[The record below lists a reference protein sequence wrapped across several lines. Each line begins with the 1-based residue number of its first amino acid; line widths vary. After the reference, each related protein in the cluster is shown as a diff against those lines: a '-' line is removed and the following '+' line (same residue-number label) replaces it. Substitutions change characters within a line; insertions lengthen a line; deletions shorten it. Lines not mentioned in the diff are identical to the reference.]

1 VAGTEVKLTADA
13 SQLVQEVRKAE
24 TALKGLQDVGA
35 NVSKALIGV
44 TAAAAGFGYAVKG
57 ILDSA
62 AALFDA
68 ADTIGISVQSL
79 QVFQKAAGEVGVSAE
94 ELNSSLM
101 KMNAN
106 IGEALIK
113 GSGGA
118 ADALKR
124 MGISLDQINGM
135 KPDAQFELIAKR
147 LSEIPNQA
155 ERSALA
161 MDLFGKQGAKV
172 LKIAE
177 GLDEMRK
184 KMEALGMLIS
194 PEQQASLDLA
204 GDAVDGLIGMFS
216 VGLKKAVADMAP
228 YILAIVYSIE
238 DAVKA
243 AGGLENII
251 SKVGAVV
258 RYAFNVAIIYGMV
271 NGFIAMQAAIR
282 AAGGAMAV
290 FNLIVQRSPL
300 FLLVAA
306 AAALAQAFGLD
317 VAGAIGKALD
327 VSGNLGK
334 ANDKIA
340 ETAGEIKDKNN
351 EAAVAAKRGNAEAE
365 KAAANALKALDNTIK
380 KLESENQ
387 FMKDKVGLSEQEAA
401 VQKIIR
407 DEQDKLAAAGA
418 KMSANQLARLTAAA
432 QESQELKAQA
442 AFTDTMKALQDDI
455 LSLTAAEG
463 IEREKISALLG
474 LEKSMK
480 REATQGE
487 KDKLNAL
494 IQQREVL
501 KSISQQQQDFVRNY
515 DSDLQIFIGRNE
527 KLINLDKQRAKAKEN
542 LDKVTG
548 ENEKKL
554 ALENL
559 QAIEGRYTGELLA
572 AAGAYSELYSLE
584 TNYNKQLGALRDIRD
599 RLEKDSLMYRLME
612 SEGVLKE
619 MELQEKRMQERLAVE
634 KQAFEIRNAQME
646 KATRLSNLQ
655 IIQNAELEA
664 ARTKYANLEVLAFE
678 HQQALKDIEIKAQQD
693 KLAMQLQQGNAEYQ
707 YRRFSADEA
716 KQIAADR
723 TAFEKKTEM
732 EKTGFVLDQAG
743 QMFSALGAQNKS
755 AFEAAK
761 AFNIAN
767 AIMNTYMAA
776 TKALAT
782 YPPPF
787 NFIAMGA
794 AVAMGLAQVA
804 QIRSQQ
810 YSGRALGGPVMGGTP
825 YLVGENGP
833 EIFTPATTGSITRNS
848 DIGGSSTVNVSF
860 NITANDTSGFDSLLV
875 ARRGLITEIIRDAQL
890 DKGRRI

>member
-1 VAGTEVKLTADA
+1 MAGTEAKLTADA

-24 TALKGLQDVGA
+24 AALKGLQDMGAGVG
-35 NVSKALIGV
+35 KALLGV

-62 AALFDA
+62 GALFDA
-68 ADTIGISVQSL
+68 ADQIGISVQSL
-79 QVFQKAAGEVGVSAE
+79 QVFQKAASESGVSAE
-94 ELNSSLM
+94 ELNSSLL

-106 IGEALIK
+106 IGQALIT
-113 GSGGA
+113 GAGGA

-124 MGISLDQINGM
+124 MGLSLDQINGM
-135 KPDAQFELIAKR
+135 KPDKQFELIAQK
-147 LSEIPNQA
+147 LMEVSNVA

-161 MDLFGKQGAKV
+161 RDLFGKQGD
-172 LKIAE
+172 KIVKIVKDLE
-177 GLDEMRK
+177 EMRN

-216 VGLKKAVADMAP
+216 TGLKKAVADLSP
-228 YILAIVYSIE
+228 YIIAISLAIE

-251 SKVGAVV
+251 AKVGAVV
-258 RYAFNVAIIYGMV
+258 RYAFNVAILYGMV
-271 NGFIAMQAAIR
+271 NGFIAMQTAIR

-317 VAGAIGKALD
+317 VAGAIGKTLD
-327 VSGNLGK
+327 ASGYLGK
-334 ANDKIA
+334 AQEKVA
-340 ETAGEIKDKNN
+340 EKTGEIVDKNN
-351 EAAVAAKRGNAEAE
+351 QAAVAAKRGNAEAE
-365 KAAANALKALDNTIK
+365 KAAANALKALDQTIK
-380 KLESENQ
+380 KMESENQ
-387 FMKDKVGLSEQEAA
+387 FMKDKVGLSESEAA

-407 DEQDKLAAAGA
+407 EEQDKLAAAGA
-418 KMSANQLARLTAAA
+418 KMSASQLARLTAAA

-442 AFTDTMKALQDDI
+442 AFIDTMKALQDDI
-455 LSLTAAEG
+455 LSLTVAEG
-463 IEREKISALLG
+463 VEREKISALTA

-480 REATQGE
+480 REATADE
-487 KDKLNAL
+487 KNKLNAL

-501 KSISQQQQDFVRNY
+501 KSIGDQEKEIKQIRI
-515 DSDLQIFIGRNE
+515 DSWVANGMNA
-527 KLINLDKQRAKAKEN
+527 KLIKLEQDAIIARNNIEKAADAESRARAEKNYKEIDNQISNEINRNLIKGNLIAQAEMEYDKGWMERQQLRLLINKN
-542 LDKVTG
+542 
-548 ENEKKL
+548 N
-554 ALENL
+554 
-559 QAIEGRYTGELLA
+559 AIEEL
-572 AAGAYSELYSLE
+572 GIKKELFD
-584 TNYNKQLGALRDIRD
+584 QID
-599 RLEKDSLMYRLME
+599 
-612 SEGVLKE
+612 VL
-619 MELQEKRMQERLAVE
+619 E
-634 KQAFEIRNAQME
+634 KQALSKKEADVQAATIRQGVLE
-646 KATRLSNLQ
+646 KSLRLSNLQ
-655 IIQNAELEA
+655 TIQNAELEA
-664 ARTKYANLEVLAFE
+664 ARVKYTSIEAMEFE
-678 HQQALKDIEIKAQQD
+678 HQAALKDIRLQAAAQEH
-693 KLAMQLQQGNAEYQ
+693 AMQLQQGNAAYAG
-707 YRRFSADEA
+707 RKFSADEA
-716 KQIAADR
+716 KQITADR
-723 TAFEKKTEM
+723 VAFEKKTEM

-833 EIFTPATTGSITRNS
+833 ELFTPATTGSITRN
-848 DIGGSSTVNVSF
+848 DQLGGGSTTNVTF

>member
-1 VAGTEVKLTADA
+1 MADANIKITADT
-13 SQLVQEVRKAE
+13 SQAQSAVKDLDKALNGLV
-24 TALKGLQDVGA
+24 TVGA
-35 NVSKALIGV
+35 NVSKALLGV
-44 TAAAAGFGYAVKG
+44 TAAAAGIGYAVKG

-94 ELNSSLM
+94 ELNNSLM

-161 MDLFGKQGAKV
+161 MDVFGKQGQKV

-184 KMEALGMLIS
+184 KMEALGMLIT

-216 VGLKKAVADMAP
+216 TGLKKAVADMAP
-228 YILAIVYSIE
+228 YILAIAYSIE

-251 SKVGAVV
+251 AKVGAVL
-258 RYAFNVAIIYGMV
+258 RYAFNVAVLYAMV
-271 NGFIAMQAAIR
+271 NGFIAMQTAIR
-282 AAGGAMAV
+282 AAGSAMAV

-327 VSGNLGK
+327 ASGNLGK

-365 KAAANALKALDNTIK
+365 KAAANALKALDQTIK
-380 KLESENQ
+380 KMESENQ
-387 FMKDKVGLSEQEAA
+387 FMKDKVGLSLQEAA

-418 KMSANQLARLTAAA
+418 KMSAAQLARLTAAA
-432 QESQELKAQA
+432 QESQELKAQESITKA
-442 AFTDTMKALQDDI
+442 MTDLNDEILAL
-455 LSLTAAEG
+455 SVKEG
-463 IEREKISALLG
+463 VER
-474 LEKSMK
+474 
-480 REATQGE
+480 
-487 KDKLNAL
+487 D
-494 IQQREVL
+494 
-501 KSISQQQQDFVRNY
+501 
-515 DSDLQIFIGRNE
+515 QIVASRKMELDIGR
-527 KLINLDKQRAKAKEN
+527 
-542 LDKVTG
+542 
-548 ENEKKL
+548 
-554 ALENL
+554 AL
-559 QAIEGRYTGELLA
+559 T
-572 AAGAYSELYSLE
+572 
-584 TNYNKQLGALRDIRD
+584 
-599 RLEKDSLMYRLME
+599 
-612 SEGVLKE
+612 
-619 MELQEKRMQERLAVE
+619 AVE
-634 KQAFEIRNAQME
+634 KESLNNKIAQRDVMKQIQDRASKVSDAVTGLFNIGDNVKAFIEKEAELVKAQANANKAMELASKDTNNEILQDAAKTAEHQASMLEFGLNGYVQKTA
-646 KATRLSNLQ
+646 KALNDANRLQ
-655 IIQNAELEA
+655 IEYNKARSEIEFFQRQLLKQGFDEQAALYKGLEEQLLTLKQDYEQRKLDATLQRIQRELQAEQGLFA
-664 ARTKYANLEVLAFE
+664 AKLSMADQEEL
-678 HQQALKDIEIKAQQD
+678 QKAGQSERQ
-693 KLAMQLQQGNAEYQ
+693 KA
-707 YRRFSADEA
+707 
-716 KQIAADR
+716 IAADR
-723 TAFEKKTEM
+723 IAFEKKSEM
-732 EKTGFVLDQAG
+732 EKAGFAIDQAA

-767 AIMNTYMAA
+767 AVMNTYMAA

-787 NFIAMGA
+787 SFIAAGA

-810 YSGRALGGPVMGGTP
+810 YSGRALGGPVMGNTP

-848 DIGGSSTVNVSF
+848 DIGGSQQTTVNFNISTVD
-860 NITANDTSGFDSLLV
+860 AAGFDRLLYT
-875 ARRGLITEIIRDAQL
+875 RRGMITEIIRDAQL
-890 DKGRRI
+890 DKGKRI